1 MKNKSILCFP
11 VPQSSCALLF
21 SAGRG
26 ITSSAGAS
34 WFDSFLLY
42 LEFLVRDFHC
52 SLDELGSLFDYFFP
66 ECFEFLLFLQNFFEV
81 FDEFF
86 VLRLHFFEE
95 DAMVV

>member
-1 MKNKSILCFP
+1 M
-11 VPQSSCALLF
+11 
-21 SAGRG
+21 
-26 ITSSAGAS
+26 
-34 WFDSFLLY
+34 
-42 LEFLVRDFHC
+42 RDFHC